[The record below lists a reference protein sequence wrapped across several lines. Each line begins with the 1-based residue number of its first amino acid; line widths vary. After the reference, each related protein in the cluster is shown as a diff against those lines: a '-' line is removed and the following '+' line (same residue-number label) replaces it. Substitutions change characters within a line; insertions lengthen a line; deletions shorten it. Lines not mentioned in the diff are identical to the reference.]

1 MQFLFF
7 VSLFFI
13 VLLCTNGFLDQLPIG
28 VSGSNKNTSQLCAIN
43 NSCTLM
49 GNATNNSRTL
59 MENRSQDKLGPIDIT
74 VNNRETGGTPEVVA
88 KELSMRPGSEI
99 INFPINSLNTEDL
112 IKILNSLLSPDDLY
126 KVLLNLDTES
136 LRVLLNEKLPE
147 EKVSEIL
154 DRMRSP
160 DKTEIINRLF

>member
-7 VSLFFI
+7 VSLFFL
-13 VLLCTNGFLDQLPIG
+13 VLLFNGFSDQLPIS
-28 VSGSNKNTSQLCAIN
+28 VSGSNKNTSKPCATN

-74 VNNRETGGTPEVVA
+74 VNNREIGGTPEAVA
-88 KELSMRPGSEI
+88 KELNSRPGSEI
-99 INFPINSLNTEDL
+99 TNFPINSLNTEDL
-112 IKILNSLLSPDDLY
+112 IKIFNSLLSPDDLY

-160 DKTEIINRLF
+160 DKTEIINRLH